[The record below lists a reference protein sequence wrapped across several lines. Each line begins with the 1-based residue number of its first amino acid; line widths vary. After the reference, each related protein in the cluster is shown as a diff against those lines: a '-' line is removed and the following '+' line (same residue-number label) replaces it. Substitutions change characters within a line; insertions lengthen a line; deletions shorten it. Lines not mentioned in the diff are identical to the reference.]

1 MANRNL
7 KQVNIQNSSPS
18 PKPQNPKRNPDSPSV
33 DRPQKMEG
41 TSPAPAAASPAPD
54 AEGPGEPRE
63 MTLDL
68 KSFRRPGEK
77 TFTQRCRLF
86 VGNLPTDITEED
98 FRKLFVK
105 YGDAN
110 EVFINRDRGFGF
122 IRLETRT
129 LAEIAKA
136 ELDGTVLRNRPIRV
150 RFATHG
156 AALTV
161 RNLSPVVTNELL
173 EQAFSQFGPVE
184 RAVVVVDDRGRPSGK
199 GIVEFANKPAAR
211 KALDRCA
218 DGALLLTTS
227 PRPVI
232 VEPTEQFDDED
243 GLPEK
248 LLQKSAQYHKER
260 EQSPRFAQPGTFEF
274 EYSSR
279 WKALDEMEKQQREQ
293 VKRNIQEAKEKLEAE
308 METAKH
314 EHQLMMMRQDLMRR
328 QEELRRLEELRNQ
341 ELQKRKQIEMRH
353 EEERRRRE
361 EEMMRHRDQDDMRRQ
376 PEGFKPAFMDGRE
389 QDMRINEMG
398 ARGAINMGDSFNP
411 ATAVSG
417 NQGPSQMMGMAMSG
431 RGGAMGPAGSS
442 NMGAPLIADNGAMRN
457 ERFSQGGPPQMGAS
471 LGGRPG
477 VDSPQQQQS
486 PVVGGAGPVPG
497 MGGPG
502 GFGRGN
508 PVGGTFD
515 GPNNKRRRY

>member
-1 MANRNL
+1 MANRNF
-7 KQVNIQNSSPS
+7 KAGNIGSNSPS
-18 PKPQNPKRNPDSPSV
+18 P
-33 DRPQKMEG
+33 RPQSAKLNSEPAGPELEPNAERSATPSTEPGLEVG
-41 TSPAPAAASPAPD
+41 TV
-54 AEGPGEPRE
+54 EPLE
-63 MTLDL
+63 MTFDL

-86 VGNLPTDITEED
+86 VGNLPTDLTEED
-98 FRKLFVK
+98 FKKMFAK
-105 YGDAN
+105 YGEAN

-161 RNLSPVVTNELL
+161 KNLHPVVSNELL

-184 RAVVVVDDRGRPSGK
+184 RAIVVVDDRGRPTGR
-199 GIVEFANKPAAR
+199 GFVEFASKPAAR

-218 DGALLLTTS
+218 EGALLLTTS
-227 PRPVI
+227 PRPAV
-232 VEPTEQFDDED
+232 VEPAEQFEDED

-248 LLQKSAQYHKER
+248 LLQKTAQYYKER
-260 EQSPRFAQPGTFEF
+260 EQPPRFAQPGTFEF

-293 VKRNIQEAKEKLEAE
+293 VDRNIREAKEKLEAE
-308 METAKH
+308 MEAARH

-361 EEMMRHRDQDDMRRQ
+361 EEMMRHRGQEELRRQ
-376 PEGFKPAFMDGRE
+376 PDGFKPSYMDSRE
-389 QDMRINEMG
+389 QDMRMG
-398 ARGAINMGDSFNP
+398 DMGPRGAINMGDSYSP
-411 ATAVSG
+411 AVTGA
-417 NQGPSQMMGMAMSG
+417 NQGPQMMGLGVTG
-431 RGGAMGPAGSS
+431 RAGALGPDGAAGMGTP
-442 NMGAPLIADNGAMRN
+442 MMPDNGAMRN
-457 ERFSQGGPPQMGAS
+457 DRFPPAGGPSPMGTPIGNRS
-471 LGGRPG
+471 G
-477 VDSPQQQQS
+477 VEGQQQSTQQQQQ
-486 PVVGGAGPVPG
+486 PPMMGVGPVGGAG
-497 MGGPG
+497 GPP

-508 PVGGTFD
+508 QGGPSFD

>member
-7 KQVNIQNSSPS
+7 KQVNIQNSAPS
-18 PKPQNPKRNPDSPSV
+18 PRPQNASRNSESPAAEHG
-33 DRPQKMEG
+33 QKMEG
-41 TSPAPAAASPAPD
+41 ATTSAAEPVSEP
-54 AEGPGEPRE
+54 GVGEPLE

-86 VGNLPTDITEED
+86 VGNLPTDLTEED
-98 FRKLFVK
+98 FKKLFAK
-105 YGDAN
+105 YGEAN

-136 ELDGTVLRNRPIRV
+136 ELDGTVMRNRPIRI

-161 RNLSPVVTNELL
+161 RNLSPVVSNELL

-184 RAVVVVDDRGRPSGK
+184 RAIVVVDDRGRPTGK
-199 GIVEFANKPAAR
+199 GFVEFASKPAAR

-218 DGALLLTTS
+218 EGAFLLTTS
-227 PRPVI
+227 PRPAV

-248 LLQKSAQYHKER
+248 LLQKTAQYHKER
-260 EQSPRFAQPGTFEF
+260 EQPPRFAQPGTFEF

-293 VKRNIQEAKEKLEAE
+293 VDRNIREAKEKLEAE
-308 METAKH
+308 MEAARH

-361 EEMMRHRDQDDMRRQ
+361 EEMMRHREQEEMRRQ
-376 PEGFKPAFMDGRE
+376 PDGFKPNYMDSRE
-389 QDMRINEMG
+389 QDMRMG
-398 ARGAINMGDSFNP
+398 DIGPRGAINMGDAYNP
-411 ATAVSG
+411 ASAGAS
-417 NQGPSQMMGMAMSG
+417 QGPPQMMGMNMTS
-431 RGGAMGPAGSS
+431 RGGAMGPEGAA
-442 NMGAPLIADNGAMRN
+442 NMGTPMMPDNGAMRSD
-457 ERFSQGGPPQMGAS
+457 RFPQGGGPPQMGS
-471 LGGRPG
+471 PMGGRPG
-477 VDSPQQQQS
+477 VEPPQQPPMAGAV
-486 PVVGGAGPVPG
+486 PVGVGA
-497 MGGPG
+497 GGPG

-508 PVGGTFD
+508 QGGANFD

>member
-1 MANRNL
+1 MANRNF
-7 KQVNIQNSSPS
+7 KAGNIGSNSPS
-18 PKPQNPKRNPDSPSV
+18 P
-33 DRPQKMEG
+33 RPQSAKLNSE
-41 TSPAPAAASPAPD
+41 PAGPELEPN
-54 AEGPGEPRE
+54 AERSATPSTEPGLEVSVGEPLE
-63 MTLDL
+63 MTFDL

-86 VGNLPTDITEED
+86 VGNLPTDLTEED
-98 FRKLFVK
+98 FKKMFAK
-105 YGDAN
+105 YGEAN

-161 RNLSPVVTNELL
+161 KNLHPVVSNELL

-184 RAVVVVDDRGRPSGK
+184 RAIVVVDDRGRPTGR
-199 GIVEFANKPAAR
+199 GFVEFASKPAAR

-218 DGALLLTTS
+218 EGALLLTTS
-227 PRPVI
+227 PRPAV
-232 VEPTEQFDDED
+232 VEPAEQFEDED

-248 LLQKSAQYHKER
+248 LLQKTAQYYKER
-260 EQSPRFAQPGTFEF
+260 EQPPRFAQPGTFEF

-293 VKRNIQEAKEKLEAE
+293 VDRNIREAKEKLEAE
-308 METAKH
+308 MEAARH

-361 EEMMRHRDQDDMRRQ
+361 EEMMRHRGQEELRRQ
-376 PEGFKPAFMDGRE
+376 PDGFKPSYMDSVR
-389 QDMRINEMG
+389 QTTTTLFCVDSYSPAVAG
-398 ARGAINMGDSFNP
+398 A
-411 ATAVSG
+411 
-417 NQGPSQMMGMAMSG
+417 NQGPQMMGLGVTG
-431 RGGAMGPAGSS
+431 RAGALGPDGAAGMGTP
-442 NMGAPLIADNGAMRN
+442 MMPDNGAMRN
-457 ERFSQGGPPQMGAS
+457 DRFPPAGGPSPMGTPIGNRS
-471 LGGRPG
+471 G
-477 VDSPQQQQS
+477 VEGQQQPTQQQQQ
-486 PVVGGAGPVPG
+486 PPMMGVGPVGGAG
-497 MGGPG
+497 GPP

-508 PVGGTFD
+508 QGGPSFD